1 MDKYISLKDCLKEL
15 NKYKY
20 ALPIILGKDPNN
32 DIHIKDLKDLKNI
45 LIVGYAGMGKSV
57 FIESLL
63 FTLIY
68 TNSPDKLKFLFMDLM
83 GGRDNYQFSN
93 LPHLFNNRVI
103 CMPDEAI
110 EELKKCN
117 KELERREKSNVIQ
130 PYLLIVIDEFADIS
144 LNYSEFAELIQP
156 LLERGNKVGIYL
168 VLSTVN
174 RFKETFSEEFKE
186 GFNTRIVFATDKEHS
201 KLIIG
206 KEAGALLEDRGE
218 IIYKDMD
225 SGNIERIQ
233 TPYIW
238 EEEIMLLQ
246 KISKNPEE
254 KIDISDMQGADTKT
268 YSEEIDYF
276 ALYEDAK
283 KIVIESKKASP
294 SFLQRKLKIGYNHAA
309 RLIEKLEKDGIVS
322 SASSVNQRRV
332 LIDKYEEP
340 IGK

>member
-1 MDKYISLKDCLKEL
+1 MNNPLYLKDCLKEL
-15 NKYKY
+15 DQYNDS
-20 ALPIILGKDPNN
+20 LPIILGKDPNN

-45 LIVGYAGMGKSV
+45 LIVGYAGMGKSI

-68 TNSPDKLKFLFMDLM
+68 SNSPDKFKFIFMDLM
-83 GGRDNYQFSN
+83 GGGDYYQFSN
-93 LPHLFNNRVI
+93 LPHLYSDRVI
-103 CMPDEAI
+103 CIPDEAI

-117 KELERREKSNVIQ
+117 KELERREKSNVIYS
-130 PYLLIVIDEFADIS
+130 PLLIVIDEFADIS

-174 RFKETFSEEFKE
+174 RFKETFSDEFKE

-206 KEAGALLEDRGE
+206 GEAGALLEDRGE

-225 SGNIERIQ
+225 SGNIEKIQ

-246 KISKNPEE
+246 KISKNPPE

-322 SASSVNQRRV
+322 SPSSVNQRSV
-332 LIDKYEEP
+332 LIDKYEKP
-340 IGK
+340 IIK